1 MASSFV
7 DSHMCHHSEKMNHES
22 CHNIHSPNLCHAV
35 TFFFHWV
42 LLSNFPRSRINSLD
56 ELPRLQNCCCPDQ
69 TFTRHIHLEL
79 CTWVKSTPACQIW
92 ATWTTYNSHIVRANR
107 MNQRFPK
114 SVPQLIFIQVGW
126 IWTRH
131 VAMLWSAW
139 GSDLANM
146 IKSPKCHHSTSHG
159 GQMRVPAPVFCA
171 LGFRPAEKQA
181 FECVYFPKK

>member
-1 MASSFV
+1 
-7 DSHMCHHSEKMNHES
+7 
-22 CHNIHSPNLCHAV
+22 
-35 TFFFHWV
+35 
-42 LLSNFPRSRINSLD
+42 
-56 ELPRLQNCCCPDQ
+56 
-69 TFTRHIHLEL
+69 
-79 CTWVKSTPACQIW
+79 
-92 ATWTTYNSHIVRANR
+92 

-114 SVPQLIFIQVGW
+114 SVPQLILIQVGW

-181 FECVYFPKK
+181 FECVYFPKKQRRTSYRDDGLLQGRSGNWDDQEFSQFALH